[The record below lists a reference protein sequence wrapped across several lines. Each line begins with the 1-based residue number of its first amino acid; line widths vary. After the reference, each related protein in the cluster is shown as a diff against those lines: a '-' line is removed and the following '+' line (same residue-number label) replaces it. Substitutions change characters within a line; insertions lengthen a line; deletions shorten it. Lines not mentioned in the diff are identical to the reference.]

1 MGMKCLRAFLS
12 LIPLELNDSPRSGS
26 NWLSDMDWLTY
37 HHTKRAVL
45 QFLSRPRPL
54 EGEVHSWLD
63 ASYSIHISALTPR
76 FEISASACQWSG
88 LILCRRKLSL
98 WLFLSSSWSEYLQTW
113 LPSSRMDV
121 EDKTD
126 KYFDTAL
133 IRGRWYCPWIKGNIF
148 WNVILAV
155 RQEVRG
161 PRIEG
166 TTLMVEAPRFST
178 AFDR

>member
-98 WLFLSSSWSEYLQTW
+98 WLFLSSSWSEYCKPGCLLLEWMWRIKLTSI
-113 LPSSRMDV
+113 LILLLFEVDDTVRESRGISFEM
-121 EDKTD
+121 
-126 KYFDTAL
+126 
-133 IRGRWYCPWIKGNIF
+133 
-148 WNVILAV
+148 
-155 RQEVRG
+155 
-161 PRIEG
+161 
-166 TTLMVEAPRFST
+166 
-178 AFDR
+178 